1 MAIGVYGYYQELGVA
16 GAAAFVFWGIAAV
29 TLHELAHGWA
39 AIWQGDDTPRIYRR
53 MTWNPLVH
61 MGWMSI
67 IMLLLVGIFWGMM
80 PTDPSKYRWGRQGR
94 IIVSGA
100 GPAMNLLLAILC
112 WTAYG
117 VAVGLGG
124 RVAGEEA
131 TVVDRVAQFALI
143 GGALNGM
150 LALFNMLPIPPFDG
164 ASVLAGFSRRF
175 YSETSVFPTVLY
187 DTPFGECLPAADGTV
202 SIKTYDSGGATYRS
216 WFPAFQ
222 RTNHTGTLTLPDGT
236 TTIPYRAYRQT
247 P

>member
-100 GPAMNLLLAILC
+100 GPAINVALAVLC
-112 WTAYG
+112 WTAFG

-124 RVAGEEA
+124 QPRGEEA
-131 TVVDRVAQFALI
+131 TILNRFAQFALI
-143 GGALNGM
+143 GGSLNGM
-150 LALFNMLPIPPFDG
+150 LALFNMLPLPPFDG
-164 ASVLAGFSRRF
+164 ASVLAGFSRRYYVWMHNPNVQQWGF
-175 YSETSVFPTVLY
+175 FIVLVAM
-187 DTPFGECLPAADGTV
+187 F
-202 SIKTYDSGGATYRS
+202 SGVLGIIERV
-216 WFPAFQ
+216 
-222 RTNHTGTLTLPDGT
+222 T
-236 TTIPYRAYRQT
+236 TTGGVYLAAFVAGIVRSAAAGG
-247 P
+247 

>member
-39 AIWQGDDTPRIYRR
+39 AIWQGDDTPRTYRR

-61 MGWMSI
+61 MGWLSI
-67 IMLLLVGIFWGMM
+67 IMLLVVGIFWGMM
-80 PTDPSKYRWGRQGR
+80 PTDPSKYRWGRRGR

-100 GPAMNLLLAILC
+100 GPAMNLALAILC

-124 RVAGEEA
+124 RVAGEDA
-131 TVVDRVAQFALI
+131 TAVNRLAQFALI

-164 ASVLAGFSRRF
+164 ASVLAGFSRRYYIWMHNPNVQQWGF
-175 YSETSVFPTVLY
+175 FIVLVAM
-187 DTPFGECLPAADGTV
+187 F
-202 SIKTYDSGGATYRS
+202 SGVLGIIERV
-216 WFPAFQ
+216 
-222 RTNHTGTLTLPDGT
+222 T
-236 TTIPYRAYRQT
+236 TTGGVYLAAFVAGIVRSAAAGA
-247 P
+247 

>member
-164 ASVLAGFSRRF
+164 ASVLAGFSRRYYVWMHNPNVQQWGF
-175 YSETSVFPTVLY
+175 FIVIVAMFSGVLGIISNA
-187 DTPFGECLPAADGTV
+187 TT
-202 SIKTYDSGGATYRS
+202 SGGVHLAAFVAGIVRS
-216 WFPAFQ
+216 AA
-222 RTNHTGTLTLPDGT
+222 GGG
-236 TTIPYRAYRQT
+236 
-247 P
+247 

>member
-80 PTDPSKYRWGRQGR
+80 PTDPSKYRWGRKGR
-94 IIVSGA
+94 IVVSGA

-117 VAVGLGG
+117 VTVGLGG

-131 TVVDRVAQFALI
+131 TVVNRLAQFALI

-164 ASVLAGFSRRF
+164 ASVLAGFSRRYYVWMHNPNVQQWGF
-175 YSETSVFPTVLY
+175 FIVIVAMFSGVL
-187 DTPFGECLPAADGTV
+187 GIIERV
-202 SIKTYDSGGATYRS
+202 
-216 WFPAFQ
+216 
-222 RTNHTGTLTLPDGT
+222 T
-236 TTIPYRAYRQT
+236 TTGGVYLAAFVAGIVRSAAAGG
-247 P
+247 